1 MSCWGRFGVIL
12 SSCWRFFEVS
22 EGVAFK
28 VRKSVP
34 KVRDLGAQVE
44 SKLASKLIQV
54 VLKIDIKIHSNC
66 ELVPEGILEPL
77 GLDFGSRLGSEIEHK
92 NDLKISSAK
101 NAKFDSRCSASSI
114 SDVSRGSKIE
124 QKTMPKGLRDKTSS

>member
-12 SSCWRFFEVS
+12 CSCWRFFEVS

-44 SKLASKLIQV
+44 SKLASKLSKV
-54 VLKIDIKIHSNC
+54 GLKIDIKINSNF
-66 ELVPEGILEPL
+66 ELVPEGILDPL
-77 GLDFGSRLGSEIEHK
+77 GLDFGSHLGSQIEP
-92 NDLKISSAK
+92 
-101 NAKFDSRCSASSI
+101 
-114 SDVSRGSKIE
+114 
-124 QKTMPKGLRDKTSS
+124 KTVLR